1 VKERR
6 IEAAQT
12 LFIRSLV
19 KATIKDHA
27 HNEEIQQPGENNN
40 KIQEIGKCRHN
51 QKGHVEQMS
60 AGRLPKYRW
69 NTDTENKEIWENI
82 KEGRGIKSVL
92 AFKAI

>member
-51 QKGHVEQMS
+51 QK
-60 AGRLPKYRW
+60 
-69 NTDTENKEIWENI
+69 
-82 KEGRGIKSVL
+82 
-92 AFKAI
+92 